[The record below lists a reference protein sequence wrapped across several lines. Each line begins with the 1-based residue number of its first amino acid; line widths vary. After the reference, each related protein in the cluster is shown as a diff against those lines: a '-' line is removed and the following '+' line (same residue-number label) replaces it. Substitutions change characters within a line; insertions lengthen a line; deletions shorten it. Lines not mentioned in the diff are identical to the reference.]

1 MKFTHLLTTMCAMSL
16 VSYGEE
22 KQTNLFDYN
31 ISVDKKTPPLLPFF
45 REMPMY
51 RALGDGSSCSN
62 YSRMSP
68 FLLIIGTFSV
78 NIYFFEVIL

>member
-31 ISVDKKTPPLLPFF
+31 ISVDKKKLLPFSRLF
-45 REMPMY
+45 VKCRCTG
-51 RALGDGSSCSN
+51 RLGTGVVAATTPVWVPFCYSTSS
-62 YSRMSP
+62 
-68 FLLIIGTFSV
+68 FL
-78 NIYFFEVIL
+78 